1 MCIKYKNSMISLI
14 IIAVFNFLNCNIN
27 ESLTNILNL
36 KLLDTS
42 VTEIFLKIE
51 INTAFQNAD
60 LIIYKDGK
68 FFENKRV
75 LKNEVIVVDS
85 NLTANTK
92 YSYEAEL
99 RIDQNEPIKSN
110 KIFAQ
115 TLTPTSHE
123 FVWQKFFWS
132 EIGSNIEDIE
142 IIDKKNIW
150 AVGSIWVT
158 DSTQNLHFYNGLFWN
173 GERWELKEIP
183 ARVSPENN
191 ELVIGLVR
199 SLFISDSND
208 IWFHSGGQMIHWNGN
223 IYGDWTFLFES
234 LSDTSFHG
242 INKLGGISNKTGLAV
257 GNKGNLFLSQKNF
270 GWGKWEKLE
279 TNISEDFLD
288 VLCIDKQENNSYL
301 PATNFQDFNKNRI
314 LIIDQN
320 KKITSIK
327 SVITRWVSS
336 LWTNNG
342 FPIYLSGDGIF
353 ENKNETWREINYGA
367 NKVIERIRGNTLN
380 DIFAVGHFGTVT
392 HFNGIDWR
400 IYSELEMNGIYKS
413 LSVKE
418 NIIAIAGIEMGR
430 AVIVLGVRR

>member
-27 ESLTNILNL
+27 ESLTDILNL

-132 EIGSNIEDIE
+132 EIGSNTEDIE

-150 AVGSIWVT
+150 AVGS
-158 DSTQNLHFYNGLFWN
+158 
-173 GERWELKEIP
+173 
-183 ARVSPENN
+183 
-191 ELVIGLVR
+191 
-199 SLFISDSND
+199 
-208 IWFHSGGQMIHWNGN
+208 
-223 IYGDWTFLFES
+223 
-234 LSDTSFHG
+234 
-242 INKLGGISNKTGLAV
+242 
-257 GNKGNLFLSQKNF
+257 
-270 GWGKWEKLE
+270 
-279 TNISEDFLD
+279 
-288 VLCIDKQENNSYL
+288 
-301 PATNFQDFNKNRI
+301 
-314 LIIDQN
+314 
-320 KKITSIK
+320 
-327 SVITRWVSS
+327 
-336 LWTNNG
+336 
-342 FPIYLSGDGIF
+342 
-353 ENKNETWREINYGA
+353 
-367 NKVIERIRGNTLN
+367 
-380 DIFAVGHFGTVT
+380 
-392 HFNGIDWR
+392 
-400 IYSELEMNGIYKS
+400 
-413 LSVKE
+413 
-418 NIIAIAGIEMGR
+418 
-430 AVIVLGVRR
+430 